1 MIHKEIVGYQFYFFS
16 VYDFVCSS
24 SLSWDIVRI
33 FWGKKLPEDVRLLCH
48 SLPPTDK
55 GADFPYGFDL
65 LLLRLSKINS
75 EVSTLF
81 LLN

>member
-1 MIHKEIVGYQFYFFS
+1 M
-16 VYDFVCSS
+16 
-24 SLSWDIVRI
+24 
-33 FWGKKLPEDVRLLCH
+33 PENVRLLCH

-81 LLN
+81 CSTNAVYLQEMSDV